1 MVGLAGWLCVC
12 VSDAPL
18 LKEPEPSLWQPG
30 SCALMAMAAADCW
43 LSGDGSGMSRAD
55 RREVWTFCN
64 TFMRINRMLV
74 DYKVRRAV
82 AVAGGGRAGR
92 HVYGWCAHRPITA
105 RAGSTRR
112 GTCCCMKSTT
122 RARRASATAS
132 GAGRG

>member
-1 MVGLAGWLCVC
+1 VC
-12 VSDAPL
+12 ADAPL

-92 HVYGWCAHRPITA
+92 HV
-105 RAGSTRR
+105 
-112 GTCCCMKSTT
+112 CMGGVRTDQSLPE
-122 RARRASATAS
+122 RVQLAEEPAAA
-132 GAGRG
+132 